1 MDMSATVRKA
11 VTDAEK
17 QKHREQGCCYKC
29 SKQGHIARNCPDQG
43 PRVKATTSEPKVQ
56 GNKEESP
63 PSYDKL
69 DNGNTLADYA
79 MKLTEGE
86 RDIFLKRVLSKDPNE
101 DFADA

>member
-17 QKHREQGCCYKC
+17 QKYCEQGHCYEC
-29 SKQGHIARNCPDQG
+29 SKQGHIIRNCPDRK
-43 PRVKATTSEPKVQ
+43 PRVKATSSEPKVQ
-56 GNKEESP
+56 GSKEESP
-63 PSYDKL
+63 PSYNKL

-86 RDIFLKRVLSKDPNE
+86 QDIFLKRVLSEDLNE
-101 DFADA
+101 DFADT